1 MANPKYIDE
10 SLLPKEE
17 EEDIVNKKGSKK
29 AYSFR
34 CDETLLEDMTT
45 YAKLDDI
52 SLPQLLSN
60 LMADFLNDKVLSNDY
75 LRGYAGI
82 YINIPSNAVGSRIF
96 EYELRF
102 IMNNLDVW
110 NSSYGYVSKRHE
122 SEHKM
127 YDGILHEGIDFLVI
141 PETVHGAKLPD
152 DEIRGLRCHH
162 VELDYIPSCLYC
174 MYVTVDNNHVVEYE
188 VISWITAMNKLKA
201 VGRYDLIAHGNKIK
215 KRLNNLHQR
224 WITERGWYDD
234 LFTDDIYVQL
244 VRIAEEYNTG
254 AILPADR
261 SIDNI
266 EYLPVIEK
274 LPDAYEIISDLVK
287 ENKRL
292 KKMEDKFNDIRA
304 KIEEIENMNREEV
317 WQEFIKGS
325 DDNQDEISD
334 DPKNE

>member
-17 EEDIVNKKGSKK
+17 EEVAIKKGSKK

-45 YAKLDDI
+45 YAKLDGI

-82 YINIPSNAVGSRIF
+82 YININSNVNEDIF

-110 NSSYGYVSKRHE
+110 NSTYGYVSKYHE
-122 SEHKM
+122 SEHNM
-127 YDGILHEGIDFLVI
+127 YDGTLHEGIDFLVI
-141 PETVHGAKLPD
+141 PETVHTGKLPD
-152 DEIRGLRCHH
+152 DAIMGMRQHH
-162 VELDYIPSCLYC
+162 VNLDYIQSCLYC
-174 MYVTVDNNHVVEYE
+174 IYVTVDNNHGLNYE
-188 VISWITAMNKLKA
+188 VISWIDAMNKLKA

-215 KRLNNLHQR
+215 RRLNNLHQK
-224 WITERGWYDD
+224 WITEGQYIDD
-234 LFTDDIYVQL
+234 IVFIDDIYMNL
-244 VRIAEEYNTG
+244 LRIADEYNTG
-254 AILPADR
+254 AILPADK

-304 KIEEIENMNREEV
+304 KIDEIENMSREEL
-317 WQEFIKGS
+317 WEKYKERNA
-325 DDNQDEISD
+325 NQDEISD